1 MEGQPKINF
10 PNPIKKEVHA
20 TITCMSSTVL
30 ERICAVMSLRGLL
43 QVELEV
49 ESLLA
54 RQRTLLKIRDKLL
67 EQIAVN
73 QRAPK
78 ADWQSQFSW
87 DAKVQDALETV
98 FRLADF
104 RCCVDHI
111 AYKS

>member
-1 MEGQPKINF
+1 
-10 PNPIKKEVHA
+10 
-20 TITCMSSTVL
+20 MSVIYSVGENL
-30 ERICAVMSLRGLL
+30 CGNKFAGLL
-43 QVELEV
+43 QVEHEV

-54 RQRTLLKIRDKLL
+54 RQRTLLEVRDKLL

-78 ADWQSQFSW
+78 ADWQSQFPW

-111 AYKS
+111 AYKA